1 LFKKVIAIENIKI
14 EKVLKEL
21 SSIISFE
28 NQYFF
33 KSQSM
38 KYLQIVEVLYGILI
52 VDYMNKIKITLD
64 YGEYEVNI
72 LE

>member
-1 LFKKVIAIENIKI
+1 MFKKVIAIENIKI